1 MWLFYKSQIN
11 SLGEKF
17 ISVTI
22 IVQIQ
27 IQIQIQKMFIAIMYT
42 SQVQMCG

>member
-1 MWLFYKSQIN
+1 MQPYWMYF
-11 SLGEKF
+11 
-17 ISVTI
+17 
-22 IVQIQ
+22 Q